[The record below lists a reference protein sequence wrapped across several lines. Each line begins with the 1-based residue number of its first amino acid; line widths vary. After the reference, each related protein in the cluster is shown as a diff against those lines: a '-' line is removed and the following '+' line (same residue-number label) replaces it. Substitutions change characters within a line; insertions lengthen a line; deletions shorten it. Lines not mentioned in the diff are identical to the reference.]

1 MSPPYLRKSSQAG
14 SWSICRIAVSA
25 FYIDSKVFLLIKSI
39 ISTSSNFAVFIS
51 ISNGGC
57 DELVHHFETVVG
69 AHPSCLDN
77 QRLDFFFSA
86 RTTFRRL
93 RSLLLAIVVIRIFG
107 TKLHNLCE
115 KRESYPIKNAKTR
128 DFSEFRSF
136 YAQKSIGLQ
145 EKFSITYKK
154 WLNYDEIGI

>member
-69 AHPSCLDN
+69 AQPNSLDS

-107 TKLHNLCE
+107 TKIQFLGDNQAQE
-115 KRESYPIKNAKTR
+115 PIKSCKN
-128 DFSEFRSF
+128 E
-136 YAQKSIGLQ
+136 
-145 EKFSITYKK
+145 
-154 WLNYDEIGI
+154 

>member
-1 MSPPYLRKSSQAG
+1 MSLPYLRKFSQVG
-14 SWSICRIAVSA
+14 SCSICQIAVSA

-86 RTTFRRL
+86 RITFRRL
-93 RSLLLAIVVIRIFG
+93 RSLLLAIVVIWIFG
-107 TKLHNLCE
+107 TKIQFLGEN
-115 KRESYPIKNAKTR
+115 KVRKPIK
-128 DFSEFRSF
+128 SC
-136 YAQKSIGLQ
+136 
-145 EKFSITYKK
+145 KK
-154 WLNYDEIGI
+154 E

>member
-1 MSPPYLRKSSQAG
+1 MSLPYLRKSSQAG
-14 SWSICRIAVSA
+14 SWSICRMAVSA

-39 ISTSSNFAVFIS
+39 ISTSSSFAVFIS
-51 ISNGGC
+51 ISSGGC

-69 AHPSCLDN
+69 AHPNSLES

-107 TKLHNLCE
+107 TKIQFLGENKAQE
-115 KRESYPIKNAKTR
+115 PIKSCKKRVILVNFFHFVHKTCLMLPV
-128 DFSEFRSF
+128 FLYFCN
-136 YAQKSIGLQ
+136 I
-145 EKFSITYKK
+145 
-154 WLNYDEIGI
+154 